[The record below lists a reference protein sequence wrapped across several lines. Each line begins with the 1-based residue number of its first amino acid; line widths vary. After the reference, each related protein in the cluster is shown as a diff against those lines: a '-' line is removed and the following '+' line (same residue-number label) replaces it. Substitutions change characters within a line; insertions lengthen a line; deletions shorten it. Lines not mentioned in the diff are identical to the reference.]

1 MLNVKHDMKETQ
13 TIKKC
18 LFLSKVLLHFVKTT
32 KQHLYYSQLLFPT
45 QHNAEQMDQQ
55 LSTMS

>member
-1 MLNVKHDMKETQ
+1 MLNVKHDMKESQ

-18 LFLSKVLLHFVKTT
+18 LFLSKVLLHFVKTI
-32 KQHLYYSQLLFPT
+32 KQHLYYSQLLFST
-45 QHNAEQMDQQ
+45 QHNAEQTDQQ

>member
-32 KQHLYYSQLLFPT
+32 NQHLCYSQLLFPT
-45 QHNAEQMDQQ
+45 QHNAEQTDQE
-55 LSTMS
+55 LRL